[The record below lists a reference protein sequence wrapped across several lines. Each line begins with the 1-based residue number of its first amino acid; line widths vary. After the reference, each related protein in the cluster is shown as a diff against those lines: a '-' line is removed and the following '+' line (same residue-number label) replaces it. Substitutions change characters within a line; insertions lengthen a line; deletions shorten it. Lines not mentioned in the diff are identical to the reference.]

1 MSGGQNRLKDRIS
14 LIQKTETPWSRWKA
28 GRLPRSK
35 PVAAVKPLKD
45 KNTVGGEGRGQSG
58 GNKGEKVEGGCRKKV
73 VNIGYA
79 FAKRRRHRKPRPD
92 CNGRGRLMGLP
103 KIDGGCTV
111 VAWNTRTANFFPRP
125 TTSPY
130 TFTPLSPRSRR
141 SPAWFFLRAFAA
153 CTPFS
158 PFLERKSLP
167 PNQHHQWKISIDPI
181 TSFIQGLS
189 ARKYF
194 SLFTRGRK
202 SFLTSAPVNESR
214 GETSDLCSQVR
225 DDMAADGVEPLEEE
239 IPHEDIIGRDYC
251 RYNVKRPIAP

>member
-1 MSGGQNRLKDRIS
+1 MSGQNRLKDRIS

-28 GRLPRSK
+28 GRLPHSK

-130 TFTPLSPRSRR
+130 TFTPLSPRPRR
-141 SPAWFFLRAFAA
+141 SPAVIFPPSIRRLH
-153 CTPFS
+153 
-158 PFLERKSLP
+158 PFLPLPRKEIASSEP
-167 PNQHHQWKISIDPI
+167 ASRWKISIDPI

>member
-1 MSGGQNRLKDRIS
+1 MSGQNRLKDRIS

-35 PVAAVKPLKD
+35 PVVAVKPLKD

-130 TFTPLSPRSRR
+130 TFTPLSPRPRR
-141 SPAWFFLRAFAA
+141 SPAVIFPPSIRYAPFLLLPRKEIASSEPASPVKNIDWPDYIVYPGIIESRRENIFRYSLEGGNLFLRRPRLTNREEKRAISVPRFE
-153 CTPFS
+153 TTWPRMGWN
-158 PFLERKSLP
+158 LWRKRS
-167 PNQHHQWKISIDPI
+167 
-181 TSFIQGLS
+181 
-189 ARKYF
+189 R
-194 SLFTRGRK
+194 TR
-202 SFLTSAPVNESR
+202 
-214 GETSDLCSQVR
+214 
-225 DDMAADGVEPLEEE
+225 
-239 IPHEDIIGRDYC
+239 I
-251 RYNVKRPIAP
+251 

>member
-1 MSGGQNRLKDRIS
+1 MSGQNRLKDRIS

-130 TFTPLSPRSRR
+130 TFTPLSPRPRR
-141 SPAWFFLRAFAA
+141 SPAVIFPPSIRRLH
-153 CTPFS
+153 
-158 PFLERKSLP
+158 PFLPLPRKEIASSEP
-167 PNQHHQWKISIDPI
+167 ASPVKNIDWPDYI
-181 TSFIQGLS
+181 VYPAII
-189 ARKYF
+189 
-194 SLFTRGRK
+194 
-202 SFLTSAPVNESR
+202 ESR
-214 GETSDLCSQVR
+214 CKNIFRYIHSR
-225 DDMAADGVEPLEEE
+225 EE
-239 IPHEDIIGRDYC
+239 IFSYIG
-251 RYNVKRPIAP
+251 PG